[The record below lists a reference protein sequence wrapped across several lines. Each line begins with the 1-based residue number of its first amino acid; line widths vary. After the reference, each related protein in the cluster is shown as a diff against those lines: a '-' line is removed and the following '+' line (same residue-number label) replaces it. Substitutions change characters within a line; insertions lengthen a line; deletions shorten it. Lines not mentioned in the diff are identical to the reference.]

1 MDGSGH
7 QLSFIGPGTG
17 GEPPVLLPWT
27 TKDKLRLLPQ
37 TSVALPLRVYNP
49 RGEAM
54 TEVKI
59 EASSEYPTVQF
70 LSRTATLPKIEPGAV
85 VDLSQHFSMRLTSGN
100 GYFEPLR
107 VQIKLTYDGWHE
119 VTRDLDLLVIPEV
132 LPKPAAVEVLDGRT
146 VTLKVFH
153 QQGNQGGGKS
163 IERTVT
169 EGKGNGNG
177 VLEPGEEAT
186 LWVKMVQGMDPFDKN
201 NWYRCKVYSDST
213 WIEEVADIQE
223 GKQREW
229 TGAQERSSLVRLSP
243 KTPRGE
249 TLSLLLDNESW
260 SFHFT
265 PDVRYG
271 SEPLYQA
278 FQLHSRHLHGYEVKV
293 P

>member
-1 MDGSGH
+1 
-7 QLSFIGPGTG
+7 
-17 GEPPVLLPWT
+17 V
-27 TKDKLRLLPQ
+27 
-37 TSVALPLRVYNP
+37 
-49 RGEAM
+49 
-54 TEVKI
+54 
-59 EASSEYPTVQF
+59 TV
-70 LSRTATLPKIEPGAV
+70 PKIEPGTVADV
-85 VDLSQHFSMRLTSGN
+85 SQHFSVRLTSGN
-100 GYFEPLR
+100 RHFEPLR
-107 VQIKLTYDGWHE
+107 VQVKLTYDGWHE
-119 VTRDLDLLVIPEV
+119 ATHDLDLLVVPEI
-132 LPKPAAVEVLDGRT
+132 LSKPAAVELMDGRT

-186 LWVKMVQGMDPFDKN
+186 LWVKMLQGMDPFDKN
-201 NWYRCKVYSDST
+201 NWYRCKVYTDSP

-249 TLSLLLDNESW
+249 KLPLLLDNESW

-278 FQLHSRHLHGYEVKV
+278 FQLHSRHLHGYELKV

>member
-1 MDGSGH
+1 
-7 QLSFIGPGTG
+7 
-17 GEPPVLLPWT
+17 
-27 TKDKLRLLPQ
+27 
-37 TSVALPLRVYNP
+37 
-49 RGEAM
+49 
-54 TEVKI
+54 
-59 EASSEYPTVQF
+59 
-70 LSRTATLPKIEPGAV
+70 
-85 VDLSQHFSMRLTSGN
+85 LTSGN
-100 GYFEPLR
+100 RHFEPLR
-107 VQIKLTYDGWHE
+107 VEVKLTYDGWHE
-119 VTRDLDLLVIPEV
+119 VTHDLDLLVIPEI
-132 LPKPAAVEVLDGRT
+132 LSKPAAVELLDGRT

-186 LWVKMVQGMDPFDKN
+186 LWVKMLQGMDPFDKN
-201 NWYRCKVYSDST
+201 NWYRCKVYTDSP
-213 WIEEVADIQE
+213 WMEEVADIQE

-229 TGAQERSSLVRLSP
+229 TGAQERSSLVKLSP

-249 TLSLLLDNESW
+249 KLALLLDNESW

-271 SEPLYQA
+271 NEPLYQA
-278 FQLHSRHLHGYEVKV
+278 FQLHSRHLHGYELSV